1 MSLTCSLVGCG
12 VRGSYWA
19 GILDEHPDVSLKAL
33 VDPDIGKA
41 QALAANLKIS
51 AACHSALKPES
62 DPWDFVVLATPPEL
76 HHCQVQACLAQGMHI
91 ICEKPL
97 VEEFAQAIEL
107 VRLAQETNRQLMVG
121 MNFRYLAAS
130 QHLRRTVQEQRL
142 GPLAFGRFNYTR
154 NRDGRRGDLNSYPLT
169 MRHPMLLEQSV
180 HHLDLIRYCYA
191 QEVVRVCADMW
202 NPPGSVYLHDSCVSV
217 LMEMADGA
225 RVNYLG
231 TWTAGW
237 NGMEFA
243 WRTDFRDGAVLQRNQ
258 FADVVECRLDPELG
272 LTGPRFKDGDQAEEF
287 RSVPLEC
294 QRPFV
299 DDGKGLLDEFV
310 SCINQGLSVRTSAHD
325 HLGTLALLEACM
337 QSNAA
342 GTWIDL
348 AHVFADHGAPNLWP
362 IPNQHASS
370 NHRGE

>member
-19 GILDEHPDVSLKAL
+19 RILAEHPGVSLEAL

-41 QALAANLKIS
+41 RALAASLERPV
-51 AACHSALKPES
+51 ACHSSLKPES
-62 DPWDFVVLATPPEL
+62 APWNFVVLATPPEL
-76 HHCQVQACLAQGMHI
+76 HDDQVRACLEQGMHV

-97 VEEFAQAIEL
+97 VEEFAQAVAL
-107 VRLAQETNRQLMVG
+107 VRLAQETDRQLMVG

-130 QHLRRTVQEQRL
+130 QHLRQTVRAQRL
-142 GPLAFGRFNYTR
+142 GPLAFGRFDYTR

-169 MRHPMLLEQSV
+169 MLHPMLLEQSV
-180 HHLDLIRYCYA
+180 HHLDLIRYCYN

-202 NPPGSVYLHDSCVSV
+202 NPPGSVYRHDSCVSV

-243 WRTDFRDGAVLQRNQ
+243 WRTDFRDGMVLQRNQ

-272 LTGPRFKDGDQAEEF
+272 RTGPRFKDGDQAEELLP
-287 RSVPLEC
+287 VPLEP

-299 DDGKGLLDEFV
+299 DDGRGLLAEFV
-310 SCINQGLSVRTSAHD
+310 TCVNQDRPVRTSAHD

-337 QSNAA
+337 QSHAEGRWLDVA
-342 GTWIDL
+342 S
-348 AHVFADHGAPNLWP
+348 VFAGHGADDLRPNSETTQLSKNP
-362 IPNQHASS
+362 
-370 NHRGE
+370 